1 MFTKLARIWVLNHL
15 LFLGSCF
22 SEAFQLSHEV
32 KIEIFIGVLDNSHDM
47 SRSHSTKDMI
57 VIPISAFEPEETTP
71 WAKSENFLC
80 GTVPQ
85 CTTMYHMPLHVF
97 FSVFIHFTWENLI
110 DLTGKQGRC
119 YFADL
124 KLSARDQKASHRR
137 RGTVGTSEVHCS
149 YGVVDTDFL
158 DL

>member
-85 CTTMYHMPLHVF
+85 CTTCLCMF
-97 FSVFIHFTWENLI
+97 FLSVFIHFTWENLI

>member
-1 MFTKLARIWVLNHL
+1 
-15 LFLGSCF
+15 
-22 SEAFQLSHEV
+22 
-32 KIEIFIGVLDNSHDM
+32 
-47 SRSHSTKDMI
+47 
-57 VIPISAFEPEETTP
+57 
-71 WAKSENFLC
+71 
-80 GTVPQ
+80 
-85 CTTMYHMPLHVF
+85 MPLHVF

-110 DLTGKQGRC
+110 DLTGKRGRC

-124 KLSARDQKASHRR
+124 KLSARDQKAQKASHS